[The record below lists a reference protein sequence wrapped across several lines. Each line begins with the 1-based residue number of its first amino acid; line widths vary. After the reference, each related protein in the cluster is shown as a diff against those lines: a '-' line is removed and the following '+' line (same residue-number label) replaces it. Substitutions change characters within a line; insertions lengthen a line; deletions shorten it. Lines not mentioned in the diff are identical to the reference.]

1 MRATLPAR
9 KDNSMKKLMLTLIAV
24 AGLSAGAAFAD
35 EQDQAGS
42 AWNNHPLGAVPGVAP
57 NWDPHATAQSQAQGN
72 YGNYGY
78 WGNRN
83 YDERN
88 RAAPAYPYNSRDA
101 RAARR
106 DRDGDGVPNA
116 QDRSPDNPRR
126 W

>member
-1 MRATLPAR
+1 
-9 KDNSMKKLMLTLIAV
+9 MKKLMFALIAV

-42 AWNNHPLGAVPGVAP
+42 AWNNHPLGSVPGIAP
-57 NWDPHATAQSQAQGN
+57 NWDPQATAESQAQGN
-72 YGNYGY
+72 HGY
-78 WGNRN
+78 WGNRYYN
-83 YDERN
+83 ERN
-88 RAAPAYPYNSRDA
+88 RAAPHYPYTRDDS

-116 QDRSPDNPRR
+116 QDRYPDNPRR